1 VILASHSRD
10 MGDELQLDWDH
21 FSAVKIDYF
30 PHRPPLH
37 NVTNSQ
43 SRIIRLAVRKTVAA
57 GYRRIGFVVHRG
69 WDHAVDHNW
78 TAGFLCEQHL
88 LPEED
93 RVPSHVFPPPHP
105 VERWFNETNASIC
118 ADREPLERWLN
129 EHKPD
134 VVIAKA
140 AYVLPAFQQ
149 MGLSFPRDIAYVNP
163 FLEEPDGTIA
173 GVRQNHETVGALAVE
188 ILVGQLQH
196 NKFGVPPI
204 PTTTFVE
211 GTWFDGASCPGIG
224 RTPGLAVA
232 GGTAAG

>member
-1 VILASHSRD
+1 
-10 MGDELQLDWDH
+10 
-21 FSAVKIDYF
+21 
-30 PHRPPLH
+30 
-37 NVTNSQ
+37 
-43 SRIIRLAVRKTVAA
+43 
-57 GYRRIGFVVHRG
+57 
-69 WDHAVDHNW
+69 
-78 TAGFLCEQHL
+78 
-88 LPEED
+88 
-93 RVPSHVFPPPHP
+93 
-105 VERWFNETNASIC
+105 
-118 ADREPLERWLN
+118 
-129 EHKPD
+129 
-134 VVIAKA
+134 
-140 AYVLPAFQQ
+140 